1 MRISLQNWENACR
14 LQGETPVADLH
25 LDLPGE
31 LLFRH
36 SRGELHVIARRYL
49 PAWAEAGIRL
59 IGASVFVEDCCLPG
73 SGLRNALLQIAAL
86 WRELGELEGKVH
98 LIRNRNDLDRAYRGC
113 SVGILLYLEGLDF
126 LGADAELL
134 TLCSEL
140 GVAGASLTWS
150 RCNLLASGCCRASE
164 QRAVRGGLTRE
175 GVRVLDKMK
184 ELRMFLDISHLNDEG
199 IETVLTEADIPI
211 LATHSNARGV
221 YFHYR
226 NLTDGQ
232 IALLADRGGLIGLNA
247 CDLLT
252 GACWG
257 GGRLE
262 QMRRQALYLCRQA
275 GEDHVCLG
283 LDLCHR
289 YELARRELEDD
300 YGQGDDGLSGHGELP
315 LLTAALLE
323 GGMESVQV
331 RKLLGE
337 NAFAFFRRILPM

>member
-1 MRISLQNWENACR
+1 MRISLQNWESACR
-14 LQGETPVADLH
+14 LHEETPVADLH

-36 SRGELHVIARRYL
+36 AQGEKYVIARHYL
-49 PAWAEAGIRL
+49 PVWLEAGIRL
-59 IGASVFVEDCCLPG
+59 VGASVFVEDCCLPG

-86 WRELGELEGKVH
+86 RQELGELEGKVC
-98 LIRNRNDLDRAYRGC
+98 LIRNRKELERAYEGHC
-113 SVGILLYLEGLDF
+113 VGILLYLEGLDF
-126 LGADAELL
+126 LGADTGLL

-140 GVAGASLTWS
+140 GVTGASLTWS

-164 QRAVRGGLTRE
+164 QRAVRGGLTQE
-175 GVRVLDKMK
+175 GVRILHKMK
-184 ELRMFLDISHLNDEG
+184 ERHMFLDISHLNDEG
-199 IETVLTEADIPI
+199 IETVLTEADIPM
-211 LATHSNARGV
+211 LATHSNAREV

-252 GACWG
+252 GACRG

-262 QMRRQALYLCRQA
+262 QMRRHLLYLCRQA

-289 YELARRELEDD
+289 YELARRELDDD

-323 GGMESVQV
+323 GGMEPLQV
-331 RKLLGE
+331 RKLLGQ
-337 NAFAFFRRILPM
+337 NAFAFFRRVLPV